1 MAIKVTHIK
10 PEFVDQSGGIARIVD
25 QNTFPIRAV
34 LRIFSVAGT
43 TRANHV
49 HKKDYHYIYIES
61 GKCEYSEKD
70 SNNRSVKAETV
81 ILESGDVVLSRP
93 GKIHGIKFL
102 EDTVFYAF
110 TTERRDQDKYEK
122 NTERIKII

>member
-10 PEFVDQSGGIARIVD
+10 PEFVDQRGGIARIVD

-49 HKKDYHYIYIES
+49 HK
-61 GKCEYSEKD
+61 KD

-122 NTERIKII
+122 DTERI